1 MPEPQTADDYAA
13 ELAGERDRWRA
24 DALRWRARADWLEVN
39 LAQARCALDLIS
51 AHAAAIVV
59 ETGAPQP

>member
-1 MPEPQTADDYAA
+1 MPSAAAERDYAA

-39 LAQARCALDLIS
+39 LAQARAALDLIS